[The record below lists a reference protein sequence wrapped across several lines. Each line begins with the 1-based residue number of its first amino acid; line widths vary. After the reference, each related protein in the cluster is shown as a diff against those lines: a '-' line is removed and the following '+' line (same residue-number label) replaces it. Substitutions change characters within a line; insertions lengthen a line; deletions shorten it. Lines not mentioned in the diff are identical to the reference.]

1 MKKPIEPDMR
11 KYPFRG
17 ILSEIAAEEKV
28 TRSAV
33 AQRKKR
39 GDPKTLQKIAQ
50 KVQEK
55 LEIVRQ
61 LEEHSRKE

>member
-1 MKKPIEPDMR
+1 MR
-11 KYPFRG
+11 RYPFRG
-17 ILSEIAAEEKV
+17 ILSEIAQEENV

-39 GDPKTLQKIAQ
+39 RDPKTLQKIAQ

-55 LEIVRQ
+55 LAMMRQ
-61 LEEHSRKE
+61 LEEQIGDE

>member
-1 MKKPIEPDMR
+1 MKKTIEPDMR

-17 ILSEIAAEEKV
+17 ILTEIAEEEKV

-33 AQRKKR
+33 AQRRKR
-39 GDPKTLQKIAQ
+39 GDPKTLQKIAL

-55 LEIVRQ
+55 LAMVRQ
-61 LEEHSRKE
+61 LEEQSGSR